1 MLSFS
6 TSSFDPS
13 DRDCVFDGRDGVSLM
28 GMSVECAGGVD
39 VIIAPETEWWM
50 MPRAMMI

>member
-1 MLSFS
+1 M
-6 TSSFDPS
+6 DPS
-13 DRDCVFDGRDGVSLM
+13 DRDRDFDGRDEGVLM
-28 GMSVECAGGVD
+28 GMSDECAGGDD